1 VVDKEAVRRP
11 GGRSA
16 RVRAAVHQAVADL
29 VTERGYGNFTMGDI
43 AAHAG
48 VADSSL
54 YRRWGNLENLTT
66 DVVITW
72 LTAHSP
78 IPDTGSLAG
87 DLRAYAAGVA
97 RDINGPTG
105 LAALRLVLA
114 LAAAGEAGAIA
125 RDQFITERR
134 RQLQE
139 MLDRARA
146 RGEPTVEALDIL
158 DHILA
163 PLYIRTLFGMGPVTV
178 EQAHTLV
185 DGILARAE
193 DADRR

>member
-1 VVDKEAVRRP
+1 MADKEAVRRP

-16 RVRAAVHQAVADL
+16 RVRAAVHQAVVDL

-43 AAHAG
+43 AAQAG

-54 YRRWGNLENLTT
+54 YRRWGTLENLTT
-66 DVVITW
+66 DVAITW
-72 LTAHSP
+72 LTTHSP

-87 DLRAYAAGVA
+87 DLRGYAAGVA

-105 LAALRLVLA
+105 LAALRLVIA
-114 LAAAGEAGAIA
+114 LAGAGEAGAGA

-139 MLDRARA
+139 MLDRAQA
-146 RGEPTVEALDIL
+146 RGEPAVEALDIL

-163 PLYIRTLFGMGPVTV
+163 PLYIRTLFGMGPVTAD
-178 EQAHTLV
+178 QAHKLA
-185 DGILARAE
+185 DGLLARTE
-193 DADRR
+193 DAGRR